1 MEYIIILIV
10 AIVIF
15 LFIKHFTKRKLAFIE
30 LSTSYALTI
39 MPCIVSGI
47 LAECPS
53 DGDNLGGGFLMLF
66 ALYMVILSL
75 FSSKKVVDFL

>member
-1 MEYIIILIV
+1 MEIIFLLVFIAFLIS
-10 AIVIF
+10 AIVSN
-15 LFIKHFTKRKLAFIE
+15 HNFTKRKLAFIG

-47 LAECPS
+47 LVECPS

-75 FSSKKVVDFL
+75 FSSQKS